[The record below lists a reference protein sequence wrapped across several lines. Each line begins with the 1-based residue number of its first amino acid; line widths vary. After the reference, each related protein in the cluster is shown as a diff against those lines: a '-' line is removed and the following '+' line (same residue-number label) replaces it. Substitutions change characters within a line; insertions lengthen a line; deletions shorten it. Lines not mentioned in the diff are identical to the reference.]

1 MSNTKF
7 ILQALGVSGLILVLT
22 IIVVTRFI

>member
-7 ILQALGVSGLILVLT
+7 ILQALGVSGLILVLAT
-22 IIVVTRFI
+22 MVVTRFI